1 MNKVA
6 ETPLMKQYNAVKEKH
21 PDAILLFRVGDFYE
35 TFCADAIK
43 TSRILNIT
51 LTKRANGTASSIEL
65 AGFPYHSIDTYLPKL
80 VQAGERVAIC
90 EQLEDPKATKTIVKR
105 GVTELI
111 TPGVSLSGDIMT
123 CRDNNFVAALYF
135 GKKNIGLSFLD
146 ITTGEYYVAEGDE
159 KYIEKLLGAFSPKEL
174 LYPRGYKEQLITTF
188 GNRYYIYHL
197 DEWIFSSDN
206 CERKIME
213 QFDVTSL
220 SGYGIAN
227 MTSGLK
233 AAGSLLYYL
242 DQTEHRQTKHINTI
256 RRIDEDSYVW
266 LDSFSQRN
274 LEIFNSS
281 GIGGK
286 SLYEVI
292 NKTTTAMGARMLKR
306 WLSLPL
312 KNREQIEERLNTTDY
327 LVKNETFSYNIKNI
341 LTQICDIERLLSKV
355 ATIRVTPPEI
365 LAVARSMRA
374 IGEIKKIITNS
385 SDKKLAVW
393 GEEINLCSNIVTK
406 IEKYISPTA
415 PSNMLKGGYIS
426 AGVDVELDE
435 LRHIL
440 VGSKEFLNRIKEREA
455 SSTGISSLK
464 IGYTN
469 VFGFYL
475 EVTNVHKEKVP
486 PEWTRKQTLTGAER
500 YITPELKEYEEK
512 ILGAEDKIAVIET
525 RIFGALVMELTAY
538 LSTIQS
544 NATIIAQLD
553 TLLSFSV
560 LGSTLPY
567 TRPLITDD
575 NSLEIKEGRHPIIES
590 SLPLGDKYIPN
601 DLVLDENEQQII
613 IITGP
618 NMSGKSAILRQT
630 AIIVIMA
637 QMGCYVPAK
646 SAVIGIVDRIF
657 TRVGA
662 SDNISQ
668 GESTFMVEMLESAN
682 ILNNLTDRTLVLLDE
697 IGRGTSTYDGISIAW
712 AMVEYLH
719 QSKGRHA
726 KTLFA
731 THYHE
736 LNEME
741 KIYPRIKNYNVQIKE
756 VDGKVIFMRKLV
768 RGGTEHSFGIHVAK
782 MAGMPSFVINRAGE
796 ILSSLEEM
804 RSKDGESSIIAAVT
818 SENPKIKQYKVK
830 EEKLQQSGV
839 QLSLFQF
846 DDPLVESI
854 KDELKCLDINNL
866 TPLQA
871 LNVLDKIKR
880 LTGIK

>member
-1 MNKVA
+1 MSNMT

-21 PDAILLFRVGDFYE
+21 SDAILLFRVGDFYE
-35 TFCADAIK
+35 TFCEDAVK
-43 TSRILNIT
+43 ASRILGIT
-51 LTKRANGTASSIEL
+51 LTARAGVEL
-65 AGFPYHSIDTYLPKL
+65 AGFPYHSLDTYLPRL

-90 EQLEDPKATKTIVKR
+90 EQLEDPKMTKTIVKR

-111 TPGVSLSGDIMT
+111 TPGVSLSGDVMS

-135 GKKNIGLSFLD
+135 GKKSIGVSFLD
-146 ITTGEYYVAEGDE
+146 ITTGEYYVAEGDA
-159 KYIEKLLGAFSPKEL
+159 KYIEKLLGAFAPKEL
-174 LYPRGYKEQLITTF
+174 LYQRGFKEQLLTTF

-206 CERKIME
+206 CEKKVMA

-220 SGYGIAN
+220 SGYGIGN
-227 MTSGLK
+227 MTSGVK
-233 AAGSLLYYL
+233 AAGAILYYL
-242 DQTEHRQTKHINTI
+242 DQTEHRQTKHINSI
-256 RRIDEDSYVW
+256 RRIEEDSYVW
-266 LDSFSQRN
+266 LDSFSLRN

-281 GIGGK
+281 AVGGK
-286 SLYEVI
+286 SLYDVI

-312 KNREQIEERLNTTDY
+312 KNREEIEKRLNTTTY
-327 LVKNETFSYNIKNI
+327 FVKNETLAYNLRNI
-341 LTQICDIERLLSKV
+341 LTEICDLERLLSKV
-355 ATIRVTPPEI
+355 ATLRITPQET
-365 LAVARSMRA
+365 LTVARSMRS
-374 IGEIKKIITNS
+374 IGEVKKIIKNS
-385 SDKKLAVW
+385 PDEKLAAW
-393 GEEINLCSNIVTK
+393 HGEIDLCEAIVTK

-415 PSNMLKGGYIS
+415 PNNIQKGGYIS
-426 AGVDVELDE
+426 SGVDLELDE

-440 VGSKEFLNRIKEREA
+440 IGSKEYLNKIKEREMA
-455 SSTGISSLK
+455 ATGITTLK
-464 IGYTN
+464 IGFTN

-475 EVTNVHKEKVP
+475 EVTNSHKEKVP
-486 PEWTRKQTLTGAER
+486 SEWIRKQTLTGAER
-500 YITPELKEYEEK
+500 YITAELKEYEEK
-512 ILGAEDKIAVIET
+512 ILGAEDKIVAIEN
-525 RIFGALVMELTAY
+525 RIFGALIMELTAY
-538 LSTIQS
+538 LAPIQS

-560 LGSTLPY
+560 LGTTLPY
-567 TRPLITDD
+567 SRPLITDD
-575 NSLEIKEGRHPIIES
+575 NSLEIMEGRHPIIES
-590 SLPLGDKYIPN
+590 ALPLGEKYIPN
-601 DLVLDENEQQII
+601 SVLLDENEQQII

-630 AIIVIMA
+630 AIIVMMA

-662 SDNISQ
+662 SDNLSQ

-682 ILNNLTDRTLVLLDE
+682 ILNNLTDRTLILLDE

-712 AMVEYLH
+712 AMVEYIH
-719 QSKGRHA
+719 QSKGQRA

-741 KIYPRIKNYNVQIKE
+741 KIYPRIKNYNVQIRE

-782 MAGMPSFVINRAGE
+782 MAGMPPFVVNRATE
-796 ILSSLEEM
+796 ILDSLEQM
-804 RSKDGESSIIAAVT
+804 RSRDGESTIVSAIT
-818 SENPKIKQYKVK
+818 SESSKIKQYKVGQ
-830 EEKLQQSGV
+830 ESMPQSGI

-854 KDELKCLDINNL
+854 KDELKNLDINNL

-871 LNVLDKIKR
+871 LNALDKIKR

>member
-90 EQLEDPKATKTIVKR
+90 EQLEDPKTTKTIVKR

>member
-90 EQLEDPKATKTIVKR
+90 EQLEDPKTTKTIVKR

-174 LYPRGYKEQLITTF
+174 LYQRGYKEQLITTF

-281 GIGGK
+281 GVGGK

-393 GEEINLCSNIVTK
+393 GDEINL
-406 IEKYISPTA
+406 
-415 PSNMLKGGYIS
+415 
-426 AGVDVELDE
+426 
-435 LRHIL
+435 
-440 VGSKEFLNRIKEREA
+440 
-455 SSTGISSLK
+455 
-464 IGYTN
+464 
-469 VFGFYL
+469 
-475 EVTNVHKEKVP
+475 
-486 PEWTRKQTLTGAER
+486 
-500 YITPELKEYEEK
+500 
-512 ILGAEDKIAVIET
+512 
-525 RIFGALVMELTAY
+525 
-538 LSTIQS
+538 
-544 NATIIAQLD
+544 
-553 TLLSFSV
+553 
-560 LGSTLPY
+560 
-567 TRPLITDD
+567 
-575 NSLEIKEGRHPIIES
+575 
-590 SLPLGDKYIPN
+590 
-601 DLVLDENEQQII
+601 
-613 IITGP
+613 
-618 NMSGKSAILRQT
+618 
-630 AIIVIMA
+630 
-637 QMGCYVPAK
+637 
-646 SAVIGIVDRIF
+646 
-657 TRVGA
+657 
-662 SDNISQ
+662 
-668 GESTFMVEMLESAN
+668 
-682 ILNNLTDRTLVLLDE
+682 
-697 IGRGTSTYDGISIAW
+697 
-712 AMVEYLH
+712 
-719 QSKGRHA
+719 
-726 KTLFA
+726 
-731 THYHE
+731 
-736 LNEME
+736 
-741 KIYPRIKNYNVQIKE
+741 
-756 VDGKVIFMRKLV
+756 
-768 RGGTEHSFGIHVAK
+768 
-782 MAGMPSFVINRAGE
+782 
-796 ILSSLEEM
+796 
-804 RSKDGESSIIAAVT
+804 
-818 SENPKIKQYKVK
+818 
-830 EEKLQQSGV
+830 
-839 QLSLFQF
+839 
-846 DDPLVESI
+846 
-854 KDELKCLDINNL
+854 
-866 TPLQA
+866 
-871 LNVLDKIKR
+871 
-880 LTGIK
+880 

>member
-90 EQLEDPKATKTIVKR
+90 EQLEDPKTTKTIVKR

-281 GIGGK
+281 GVGGK

>member
-281 GIGGK
+281 GVGGK

>member
-90 EQLEDPKATKTIVKR
+90 EQLEDPKTTKTIVKR

-768 RGGTEHSFGIHVAK
+768 RGGTAHSFGIHVAK

>member
-35 TFCADAIK
+35 TFCEDAIK
-43 TSRILNIT
+43 TSRILGIT
-51 LTKRANGTASSIEL
+51 LTKRANGVAASIEL
-65 AGFPYHSIDTYLPKL
+65 AGFPYHSLDTYLPRL

-90 EQLEDPKATKTIVKR
+90 EQLEDPKKTKTIVKR

-135 GKKNIGLSFLD
+135 GKKSIGVSFLD
-146 ITTGEYYVAEGDE
+146 ITTGEYYLAEGDA
-159 KYIEKLLGAFSPKEL
+159 KYIEKLLGAFAPKEV
-174 LYPRGYKEQLITTF
+174 LYQRGYKEQLITTF

-206 CERKIME
+206 CEQKLMK
-213 QFDVTSL
+213 QLDVTSL
-220 SGYGIAN
+220 SGYGIGTMQN
-227 MTSGLK
+227 GVK
-233 AAGSLLYYL
+233 AAGALLYYL
-242 DQTEHRQTKHINTI
+242 DQTEHRQTKHINSI
-256 RRIDEDSYVW
+256 RKIDEDSYVW
-266 LDSFSQRN
+266 LDSFSLRN
-274 LEIFNSS
+274 LEIFSS
-281 GIGGK
+281 SAAGGR
-286 SLYEVI
+286 SLYDVI

-312 KNREQIEERLNTTDY
+312 KSREEIEERLDTTSY
-327 LVKNETFSYNIKNI
+327 LVENETLAYNIRNT
-341 LTQICDIERLLSKV
+341 LTEVCDIERLISKA
-355 ATIRVTPPEI
+355 ATQRITPQEM
-365 LAVARSMRA
+365 LAMTRAMRA
-374 IGEIKKIITNS
+374 IGEIKTLLGDS
-385 SDKKLAVW
+385 SDKKLAAW
-393 GEEINLCSNIVTK
+393 HNEIDLCQNMVSK
-406 IEKYISPTA
+406 IDRYISPTA
-415 PSNMLKGGYIS
+415 PSNVQKGGYIAS
-426 AGVDVELDE
+426 GVDIELDE
-435 LRHIL
+435 LRQIL
-440 VGSKEFLNRIKEREA
+440 IGSKEYLTKIKERETVA
-455 SSTGISSLK
+455 TGISSLK
-464 IGYTN
+464 IGFTN

-475 EVTNVHKEKVP
+475 EVTNAHKDKVP
-486 PEWTRKQTLTGAER
+486 SEWIRKQTLTGAER
-500 YITPELKEYEEK
+500 YITVELKEYEEK
-512 ILGAEDKIAVIET
+512 ILGAEDKILAIES
-525 RIFGALVMELTAY
+525 RIFGALVIELTAY
-538 LSTIQS
+538 LAVIQA
-544 NATIIAQLD
+544 NATIVAQLD
-553 TLLSFSV
+553 TLLSFSI
-560 LGSTLPY
+560 LGTTLPY
-567 TRPLITDD
+567 TRPLVTDD
-575 NSLEIKEGRHPIIES
+575 NSLEIIGGRHPIIES

-601 DLVLDENEQQII
+601 DLLLDENEQQII

-630 AIIVIMA
+630 AIIVMMA
-637 QMGCYVPAK
+637 QMGCYVPAQ
-646 SAVIGIVDRIF
+646 SAVIGLVDRIF

-719 QSKGRHA
+719 QSKGRRA

-782 MAGMPSFVINRAGE
+782 MAGMPQFVVNRAGE
-796 ILSSLEEM
+796 ILQSLEEM
-804 RSKDGESSIIAAVT
+804 RSKDGESSIIAATT
-818 SENPKIKQYKVK
+818 SDNSKIKQYKVA
-830 EEKLQQSGV
+830 EEKMVQSGV
-839 QLSLFQF
+839 QLSLFKF

-854 KDELKCLDINNL
+854 KDELKSLDINNL

-871 LNVLDKIKR
+871 LNALDKIRR
-880 LTGIK
+880 LIGIK

>member
-35 TFCADAIK
+35 TFCEDAIR
-43 TSRILNIT
+43 TSRILGIT
-51 LTKRANGTASSIEL
+51 LTRRANGVAASIEL
-65 AGFPYHSIDTYLPKL
+65 AGFPYHSLDTYLPRL

-90 EQLEDPKATKTIVKR
+90 EQLEDPKMTKTIVKR

-111 TPGVSLSGDIMT
+111 TPGVSLSGDRMT
-123 CRDNNFVAALYF
+123 SRDNSFVSALYF
-135 GKKNIGLSFLD
+135 GKKSIGISFLD
-146 ITTGEYYVAEGDE
+146 ITTGEFYVAEGDT
-159 KYIEKLLGAFSPKEL
+159 KYIEKLLGAFAPKEL
-174 LYPRGYKEQLITTF
+174 LYQRGFKEQLLTTF

-206 CERKIME
+206 CEQKLMA
-213 QFDVTSL
+213 QLDVTSL
-220 SGYGIAN
+220 SGYGIGN
-227 MTSGLK
+227 MACGVN
-233 AAGSLLYYL
+233 AAGAILYYL
-242 DQTEHRQTKHINTI
+242 DQTEHRQTKHINSI
-256 RRIDEDSYVW
+256 RKIDEDSYVW
-266 LDSFSQRN
+266 LDSFSLRN
-274 LEIFNSS
+274 LEIFASS
-281 GIGGK
+281 ATTGK
-286 SLYEVI
+286 SLYDVI
-292 NKTTTAMGARMLKR
+292 NKTTTAMGARMLRR

-312 KNREQIEERLNTTDY
+312 KNREEIEKRLDTTTY
-327 LVKNETFSYNIKNI
+327 LVKNETFAYNIRNA
-341 LTQICDIERLLSKV
+341 LTEVCDIERLLSKV
-355 ATIRVTPPEI
+355 ATQRINPQEVLTI
-365 LAVARSMRA
+365 ARTMRA
-374 IGEIKKIITNS
+374 VGEIKKLLTDASDERLSKWHSEIDLCTIIVS
-385 SDKKLAVW
+385 
-393 GEEINLCSNIVTK
+393 K
-406 IEKYISPTA
+406 IEKYISPSA
-415 PSNMLKGGYIS
+415 PNNTQKGGYIS
-426 AGVDVELDE
+426 SGVDLELDE
-435 LRHIL
+435 LRYIL
-440 VGSKEFLNRIKEREA
+440 VGSKEYLNKIKERE
-455 SSTGISSLK
+455 SVTTGISSLK
-464 IGYTN
+464 IGFTN

-475 EVTNVHKEKVP
+475 EVTNAHKDKVP
-486 PEWTRKQTLTGAER
+486 QQWVRKQTLTGAER

-512 ILGAEDKIAVIET
+512 ILGAEDKITAIES
-525 RIFGALVMELTAY
+525 RIFGALVIEMTAY
-538 LSTIQS
+538 LATIQAD
-544 NATIIAQLD
+544 ATIIAQLD
-553 TLLSFSV
+553 TLISFSV
-560 LGSTLPY
+560 LGTTLPY
-567 TRPLITDD
+567 SRPLITDD
-575 NSLEIKEGRHPIIES
+575 NSLEIIQGRHPIIES
-590 SLPLGDKYIPN
+590 SLPLGEKYIPN
-601 DLVLDENEQQII
+601 DVLLDENDQQII

-630 AIIVIMA
+630 AIIVMMA
-637 QMGCYVPAK
+637 LMGCYVPAS

-719 QSKGRHA
+719 QSKGRRA

-741 KIYPRIKNYNVQIKE
+741 KVYPRIKNYNVQIKE

-782 MAGMPSFVINRAGE
+782 MAGMPQFVITRAGE
-796 ILSSLEEM
+796 ILESLEEM
-804 RSKDGESSIIAAVT
+804 RSKDGNSIIAAT
-818 SENPKIKQYKVK
+818 SSDNSKIKQYKVGQ
-830 EEKLQQSGV
+830 ESILQSGI

-854 KDELKCLDINNL
+854 KDELKSLDINNL

-871 LNVLDKIKR
+871 LNALDKIKR